1 LEKKKSKVGKE
12 EKEEQ
17 NDTNGIGNFDKPP
30 GKKFIFSQKHEK
42 YILEKMKQV

>member
-1 LEKKKSKVGKE
+1 MAKE
-12 EKEEQ
+12 DKDVQ
-17 NDTNGIGNFDKPP
+17 NDKNGKVKFDKPP